1 MNKPANID
9 DYIAQFPEATQSILQ
24 DMRMFIRTLLP
35 DATEAI
41 SYGIPTWVLNGNL
54 VHIAAYERHIGFYP
68 APSGL
73 EAFKADLAGYKKGK
87 GSVQFPLDRPM
98 PWELIER
105 MVQWRKE
112 EQLAKKTPKS
122 KK

>member
-1 MNKPANID
+1 MNKPTNID
-9 DYIAQFPEATQSILQ
+9 EYIAQSPEATQSVLQ
-24 DMRMFIRTLLP
+24 EIRMFIRGLVP

-73 EAFKADLAGYKKGK
+73 QAFEADLAGYKKGK
-87 GSVQFPLDRPM
+87 GSVQFPLDRPI
-98 PWELIER
+98 PWALIER
-105 MVQWRKE
+105 IVQWRKA
-112 EQLAKKTPKS
+112 EQLAKKARKTRK
-122 KK
+122 